1 MNRSTLIVIGL
12 TVMGFLLRFYRLD
25 LPDRLIG
32 DEVYYVPAARSILG
46 NNEEG
51 VPRDTIRG
59 HPPLA
64 KMLIAAGMLF
74 FGDNPLGWRIMSV
87 VAGTLAIPVFYLLV
101 RRLFWG
107 RRGVAYAPLIAT
119 YIFSF
124 ETLTFYFS
132 RVARID
138 IFMLLF
144 LLAGIYFL
152 LEQGKWR
159 KLVSTPFFAASF
171 LSKEAAIIAFLPLII
186 HSGLRSSGKPRKK
199 TGQTI
204 RMYDM
209 WTTLTLLVTTAVSTI
224 SIWYLLEW
232 VILAP
237 SAPNLVERLAIMV
250 SRLSISNPEAVGRSE
265 LWQWFINYPVTRAV
279 GIQPGFE
286 IDPSR
291 VATGPLVTSG
301 LRYAYIIQVSWTI
314 LLFMIPIMLYMLWL
328 ARRDSIARFTI
339 FYWMGGLLGWLI
351 VNTVFRGLLYLFYIL
366 IVLPPVIIAL
376 SLYLGNRLHSER
388 GTKNIRWRGL
398 TALYLLLHL
407 LNFVALYPVPA
418 A

>member
-1 MNRSTLIVIGL
+1 MNRSTLIVVGL

-101 RRLFWG
+101 RRLFGG

-138 IFMLLF
+138 IFM
-144 LLAGIYFL
+144 
-152 LEQGKWR
+152 
-159 KLVSTPFFAASF
+159 
-171 LSKEAAIIAFLPLII
+171 
-186 HSGLRSSGKPRKK
+186 
-199 TGQTI
+199 
-204 RMYDM
+204 
-209 WTTLTLLVTTAVSTI
+209 
-224 SIWYLLEW
+224 
-232 VILAP
+232 
-237 SAPNLVERLAIMV
+237 
-250 SRLSISNPEAVGRSE
+250 
-265 LWQWFINYPVTRAV
+265 
-279 GIQPGFE
+279 
-286 IDPSR
+286 
-291 VATGPLVTSG
+291 
-301 LRYAYIIQVSWTI
+301 
-314 LLFMIPIMLYMLWL
+314 
-328 ARRDSIARFTI
+328 
-339 FYWMGGLLGWLI
+339 
-351 VNTVFRGLLYLFYIL
+351 LLYLFYIL